1 MEFDFLGLAVVL
13 GGIGIG
19 LIGIAL
25 VGNMLW
31 PEWAQKAMKSL
42 QTMIIGF
49 ILLAI
54 GSALISTFG
63 G

>member
-1 MEFDFLGLAVVL
+1 MDFDFMSIAIIP
-13 GGIGIG
+13 GGISVG
-19 LIGIAL
+19 LIGIAF

-31 PEWAQKAMKSL
+31 PEWANKAKQSL
-42 QTMIIGF
+42 QTIIIGF

-54 GSALISTFG
+54 GAAIIEAFG

>member
-1 MEFDFLGLAVVL
+1 MDFDFMSIAIIL
-13 GGIGIG
+13 GGISVG

-31 PEWAQKAMKSL
+31 PEWAQKAQKSL
-42 QTMIIGF
+42 QSMIIGF

-54 GSALISTFG
+54 GAAIIEAFAG
-63 G
+63 